1 MIISSE
7 SKRFKSSG
15 SVYSNMEMVL
25 KQLFLCQ
32 KELAKYEYGGQN
44 GRKFRFPNY

>member
-1 MIISSE
+1 MIKNING
-7 SKRFKSSG
+7 KG

-32 KELAKYEYGGQN
+32 KEWAKLGQGGQN